1 MPASSPYALKP
12 KRGERAG
19 RPISG
24 TKIIRSS
31 SARAAR
37 SNVYPNKGP
46 YVNNPSKRPNST
58 PKKVYDNRSIVK
70 RVAQLQSKRRP
81 TSSKNRRMTPRSA
94 TRPFITSAKKN
105 VYWGK
110 VKRPR
115 EKATTRDISGRRL
128 RTRNFRTPPLEKIS
142 ARDPYLGR
150 PDRRDKANK
159 SSPSFLS
166 SPRRGL
172 RAWTGDVSGHPI
184 RKKSSRLTPQIAGK
198 QFYPR
203 QFSISAKA
211 RKSNASFRSK
221 RGISISG
228 SQKDNRA
235 LAAKIPSGG
244 AGIASYKGSIK
255 QSNFFSRQ
263 GIGFSGNSRRKRTD
277 KGGGSVSG
285 QFRNN
290 KPLPTRIPPP
300 DAAGAGKYQGN
311 LRASDIFNYRDQGEE
326 FAGFKKAKRPFK
338 GGGSISGK
346 LWNNNRSPISVK
358 IPGGGAA
365 RAGTYQGNLRVSD
378 RFNYR
383 DQGEEFA
390 GFRKAGKPIKGGG
403 SISGKLWNNKR
414 NPIAVRTPSSGAARA
429 GTYQGNLKVSDIF
442 KQRDQGEEFAGFMKT
457 RKPIKG
463 GGSISGK
470 LWNNKRNPIAV
481 RTPSSGAAR
490 AGTYQGNLKVS
501 DIFKQ
506 RDQGEE
512 FAGFMKA
519 RKPIKGGG
527 SISGKL
533 WNNRGK
539 AIAVRIPSS
548 GAAKAGTYQ
557 GNIKAGKLFNYL
569 DQGEEFTGFM
579 KAKKPVKG
587 GGSISGKLWNNKGKP
602 INVRTPLDE
611 DAKAANYSGKIKRK
625 FSYIQNS
632 KASLLSLKKKE
643 PTKESFRASGLQIK
657 VKSSG
662 FEKKPKAKEGALLG
676 LAPKSSTVK
685 ASEYEGRMKMIWSY
699 KHNSS
704 SSKEARDV
712 IRPNNS
718 FGNGNSYQ
726 GRARLTK
733 SYRLNPHSNKQA
745 LKVIY
750 PGRAYARIG
759 DYQGN
764 MKMHKGYGGKLHPDA
779 KFAHGNENNVKSERT
794 IFTNVKL
801 FWSRIFKKNDN
812 QPAAVKTKVRRPRYD
827 KKESELWKDLY

>member
-1 MPASSPYALKP
+1 
-12 KRGERAG
+12 
-19 RPISG
+19 
-24 TKIIRSS
+24 
-31 SARAAR
+31 
-37 SNVYPNKGP
+37 
-46 YVNNPSKRPNST
+46 
-58 PKKVYDNRSIVK
+58 
-70 RVAQLQSKRRP
+70 
-81 TSSKNRRMTPRSA
+81 
-94 TRPFITSAKKN
+94 
-105 VYWGK
+105 
-110 VKRPR
+110 
-115 EKATTRDISGRRL
+115 
-128 RTRNFRTPPLEKIS
+128 LEKIS

-150 PDRRDKANK
+150 PDRRDKANR

-255 QSNFFSRQ
+255 QYNFFSRQ

-457 RKPIKG
+457 
-463 GGSISGK
+463 
-470 LWNNKRNPIAV
+470 
-481 RTPSSGAAR
+481 
-490 AGTYQGNLKVS
+490 
-501 DIFKQ
+501 
-506 RDQGEE
+506 
-512 FAGFMKA
+512 